1 MRRGVES
8 TTLPPMAKFR
18 ITYRHSPGDAGPPPD
33 EEVEAMM
40 YLDEGDWIDFY
51 ATASVGNP
59 GQHRNHVVLRVR
71 ASQVQRIEQ
80 VKS

>member
-1 MRRGVES
+1 ME
-8 TTLPPMAKFR
+8 KFR

-40 YLDEGDWIDFY
+40 YLDTGDWIDFY
-51 ATASVGNP
+51 DTATVSSP
-59 GQHRNHVVLRVR
+59 GQHRNRVVLRVR
-71 ASQVQRIEQ
+71 ASQVQRIER